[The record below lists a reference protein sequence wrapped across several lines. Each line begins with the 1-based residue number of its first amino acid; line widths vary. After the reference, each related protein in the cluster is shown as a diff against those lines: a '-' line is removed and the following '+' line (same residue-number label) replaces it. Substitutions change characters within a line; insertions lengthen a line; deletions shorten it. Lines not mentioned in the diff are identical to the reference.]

1 MPPPYAAIEAGSF
14 LAGAAAGAL
23 AWHFTGALLLRA
35 LAACA
40 AAAKRACAGP
50 PPPPPEAP
58 DATIARLRGEL
69 EALEAELE
77 HLREERG
84 A

>member
-23 AWHFTGALLLRA
+23 AWHCTGALLLRA